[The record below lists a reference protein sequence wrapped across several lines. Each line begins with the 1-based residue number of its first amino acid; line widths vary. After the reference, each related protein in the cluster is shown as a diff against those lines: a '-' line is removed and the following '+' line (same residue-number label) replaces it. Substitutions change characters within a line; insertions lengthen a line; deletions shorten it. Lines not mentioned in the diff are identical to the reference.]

1 MKLLFF
7 DPLFFFKNIIFSLIN
22 FIVLHSLFWYII
34 SYTLNKSF
42 CWQETIL
49 KSEYLEIFVFAG
61 LTAITLGLL
70 GLSFNSL
77 VSENNVSK
85 EVPVDINSISDIQ
98 KPVLESPSLL
108 VDCLDNTEVKI
119 ASVPILSKK
128 EEVADNLFKFVR
140 YELDSSKKLTSSAK
154 ILVDYVS
161 EDRLK
166 FILNEIET
174 CKMIAKKYNMEYSR
188 PGDDYELDAE
198 KIYRRFQRYKEEEVS
213 SFSHDN
219 RFGDWFY
226 ASCML
231 DQHKKTLC
239 LLMLALIEKPREWI
253 DYNTDAPWDYET
265 WKNYMFESRKN
276 FDTSIDV
283 LEYSEYLIQG
293 YLHYPERYNKIDPV
307 LEIIPNGPSVKVIYL
322 WDEILKAEKIKKQL
336 QEASSQES
344 VIAPVLVKTCTA
356 TTLEKEEVL
365 VSTKVLEGNELLNT
379 SFSNLTLVYNNLKKI
394 LISFIW

>member
-7 DPLFFFKNIIFSLIN
+7 DPLFFFKNIIFSLIQ
-22 FIVLHSLFWYII
+22 FIVLHSLFWYGI
-34 SYTLNKSF
+34 SSILNKSF

-70 GLSFNSL
+70 GFSL
-77 VSENNVSK
+77 NALISDNKVSK
-85 EVPVDINSISDIQ
+85 EVFRDTNSVSDIQ
-98 KPVLESPSLL
+98 TPVLQSPSSL
-108 VDCLDNTEVKI
+108 VECVDNTKVEI
-119 ASVPILSKK
+119 ASASILSKK

-140 YELDSSKKLTSSAK
+140 YELDSSKKLASSAK
-154 ILVDYVS
+154 IFVDYVS
-161 EDRLK
+161 EKRLK

-188 PGDDYELDAE
+188 PGDDYALDAE

-265 WKNYMFESRKN
+265 WSNYMFESRKN
-276 FDTSIDV
+276 FDTCIDV

-307 LEIIPNGPSVKVIYL
+307 LEIIPNGPSVKVVYL
-322 WDEILKAEKIKKQL
+322 WDEILKAEKLKKKLQVPSL
-336 QEASSQES
+336 QE
-344 VIAPVLVKTCTA
+344 VDITP
-356 TTLEKEEVL
+356 TLEKEEII
-365 VSTKVLEGNELLNT
+365 VSSKVVEGNELFDT
-379 SFSNLTLVYNNLKKI
+379 SFSNLVFFYNNLKKI